1 MEDYLPYLDV
11 YDEALAPPVE
21 DFGGGFALPE
31 AVPPQRAA
39 TDLELELIDL
49 VARQHGTNAAMR
61 TVMNQRVNKQRQEV
75 NESDVPEGVSR
86 KNIIKTSVGLGLI
99 DPLTGKF
106 TRIEDTPLYYPNL
119 NTFRSPQEQRALR
132 DWFPDL
138 DWGYR
143 RGELVPFSSI

>member
-11 YDEALAPPVE
+11 YDEALAPPVD

-31 AVPPQRAA
+31 AIPQQRTAEDRERELLALLAQVPSAEPEERPTRQR
-39 TDLELELIDL
+39 
-49 VARQHGTNAAMR
+49 RQ
-61 TVMNQRVNKQRQEV
+61 QRIINR
-75 NESDVPEGVSR
+75 SASLGV
-86 KNIIKTSVGLGLI
+86 I

-106 TRIEDTPLYYPNL
+106 TRIEDTFLYHPDM

-143 RGELVPFSSI
+143 RGKLVPFSSI